1 MKLEIRLGQSPMLL
15 NLLSVLGTLEC
26 QGGAGGPGKI
36 IGIKIYLAYSPES
49 H

>member
-26 QGGAGGPGKI
+26 QGWWSRGGQGKS
-36 IGIKIYLAYSPES
+36 LA
-49 H
+49 